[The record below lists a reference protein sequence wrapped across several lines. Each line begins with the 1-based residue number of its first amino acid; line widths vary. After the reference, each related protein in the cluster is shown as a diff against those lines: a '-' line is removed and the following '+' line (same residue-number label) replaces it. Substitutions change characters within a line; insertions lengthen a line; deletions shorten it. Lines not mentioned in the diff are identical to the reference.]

1 MHRLFLYGFFLF
13 VLTLAYGAPS
23 QSKEQSPSQV
33 IEQLNG
39 VLLEVMKNADALG
52 YQGRYDRLK
61 PVIERTHDLAFLAK
75 FSLGSYW
82 NKLSAEL
89 QSQWVEKFT
98 DYSIATYAGRFNG
111 YTGEAFKVVSEQPWK
126 RSRMVVKS
134 MLIRPDEDDIELEYI
149 LSQRDSGQW
158 RIINVLVDGVS
169 DLALKRAEYS
179 NILSKE
185 GFDMLVNKLSEKIS
199 DYAKGKSK

>member
-1 MHRLFLYGFFLF
+1 MHRLFLSGFFLF

-23 QSKEQSPSQV
+23 QPEEQSPSQV

-52 YQGRYDRLK
+52 YQGRYDRLQ
-61 PVIERTHDLAFLAK
+61 PVIERTHDLPFLAK
-75 FSLGSYW
+75 FSLGGYW

-98 DYSIATYAGRFNG
+98 DYSIATYAARFDG
-111 YTGEAFKVVSEQPWK
+111 YSGEAFEVVSEQPWK
-126 RSRMVVKS
+126 RSKMVVKS
-134 MLIRPDEDDIELEYI
+134 MLILPDEDNIEFEYI
-149 LSQRDSGQW
+149 LSRGDSGQW

-185 GFDMLVNKLSEKIS
+185 GFDALLNELSEKTS

>member
-1 MHRLFLYGFFLF
+1 MRRLFLHGFCLF
-13 VLTLAYGAPS
+13 VLTLAYSAPV
-23 QSKEQSPSQV
+23 QSKEHSPTQV

-39 VLLEVMKNADALG
+39 ALLEVMKNAESLG
-52 YQGRYDRLK
+52 YHGRYDKLE
-61 PVIERTHDLAFLAK
+61 PVVKKTHDLAFLAK

-82 NKLSAEL
+82 NKLSAEQQL
-89 QSQWVEKFT
+89 QWVGKFT
-98 DYSIATYAGRFNG
+98 DYSIATYASRFDG
-111 YTGEAFKVVSEQPWK
+111 YSGEAFKVISEQPWK
-126 RSRMVVKS
+126 RNKMVVKS
-134 MLIRPDEDDIELEYI
+134 MLILPDEDDIEFEYI
-149 LSQRDSGQW
+149 LRRGASGRW

-185 GFDMLVNKLSEKIS
+185 GFDALVNKLSEKIS